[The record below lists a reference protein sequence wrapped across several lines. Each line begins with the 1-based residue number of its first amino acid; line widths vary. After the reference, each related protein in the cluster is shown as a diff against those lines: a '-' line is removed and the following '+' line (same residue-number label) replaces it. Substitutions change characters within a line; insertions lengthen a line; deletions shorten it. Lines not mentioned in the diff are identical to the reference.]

1 MFEATVLAWILI
13 GAKRTVTM
21 IKVRFDNKKKIQE
34 IWVLTS
40 FSCYN

>member
-21 IKVRFDNKKKIQE
+21 IKVRFDNNKKN
-34 IWVLTS
+34 T
-40 FSCYN
+40 